1 MTIAGNLITDYGQAM
16 RTGMDS
22 DNAFFC
28 ALSDNKGMLERIEQF
43 IRDCSHGP
51 TAQMSLKAY
60 EQDIR
65 AEATRLLRMFE

>member
-1 MTIAGNLITDYGQAM
+1 MTIAGNLITDYTKAIREGCDLGDAL
-16 RTGMDS
+16 D
-22 DNAFFC
+22 C
-28 ALSDNKGMLERIEQF
+28 ALDDNRAMLERIEEF

-51 TAQMSLKAY
+51 TAQVSLKAY